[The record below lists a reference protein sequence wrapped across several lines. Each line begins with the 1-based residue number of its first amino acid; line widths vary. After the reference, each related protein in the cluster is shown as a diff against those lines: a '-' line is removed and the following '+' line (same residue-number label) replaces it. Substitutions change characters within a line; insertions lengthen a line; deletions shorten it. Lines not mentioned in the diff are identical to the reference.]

1 MSAPLFPI
9 FLRLEGRDVL
19 VVGGGPVAAGRV
31 RLLLESGARVKVVA
45 PEVVPEI
52 RASGVEVA
60 LRPFRPADVAE
71 AWLVVAAATPEVNRA
86 VADAGEARNVF
97 VNAVD
102 DPASAS
108 AYTGG
113 VVRRGGVLVAIST
126 EGRAPALAGLLRE
139 AVSSLLPDDV
149 GRWVEEAEA
158 LRFRQRADG
167 VPMAARRPQL
177 LTALEDLYARPEAS

>member
-1 MSAPLFPI
+1 VSAPLFPI

-177 LTALEDLYARPEAS
+177 LTALEALYARPEAS

>member
-1 MSAPLFPI
+1 VSAPLFPI
-9 FLRLEGRDVL
+9 FLRLEGRNVL

-60 LRPFRPADVAE
+60 LRPFHPGDVAE

-86 VADAGEARNVF
+86 VADAGEARSVF

-177 LTALEDLYARPEAS
+177 LTALDALYARPEAS